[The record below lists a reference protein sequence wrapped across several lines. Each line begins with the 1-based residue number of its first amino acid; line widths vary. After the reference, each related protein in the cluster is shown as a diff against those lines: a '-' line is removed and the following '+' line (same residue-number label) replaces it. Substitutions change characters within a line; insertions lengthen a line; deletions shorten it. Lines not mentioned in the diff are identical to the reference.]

1 MRFIVPLL
9 FFAAPVTAAD
19 PPPRAKVELAP
30 KDGVWVGQRVTL
42 AITLYTPDLFAGVPS
57 FDMPPIPGAV
67 VLPPSGSIV
76 GSETI
81 GDTSFTTQRHEFAV
95 YAQRAGAVQ
104 IPAFAVRFES
114 NAGFGKPTIQRL
126 VTTASASF
134 TAKTPPGAEGLGT
147 VIAARDLKVTDDW
160 KPDPKALKVGD
171 ALTRAL
177 TVTAD
182 GVPGMVFPPFRLD
195 EIDELAAYPKE
206 PVVND
211 RTERGALTGQRTEIV
226 TYVCKEAG
234 TVTVPDRTLTWFDL
248 GTNELKIVKL
258 PGKTFTVAAVPAPA
272 PEPTTTS
279 TASNAR
285 GRWWRVGAVLV
296 GVTAL
301 GGFLVVRLW
310 SWGTRRYAAW
320 SASESAYFARLQRA
334 CRSHDAHAVFVALEQ
349 WLDRF
354 GFTSLAEFE
363 RRVADPELSSAL
375 ADLTSRVYVR
385 PGAGAPGPW
394 TAHQL
399 FARIKLA
406 RRTLRPS
413 TTRPGARALPPLNPV
428 G

>member
-30 KDGVWVGQRVTL
+30 KNGAWVGQRVTL
-42 AITLYTPDLFAGVPS
+42 AITLYTPDLFAGAPS
-57 FDMPPIPGAV
+57 FDMPPISGAV
-67 VLPPSGSIV
+67 ALPPSGAIV

-95 YAQRAGAVQ
+95 YAQRAGTVQ
-104 IPAFAVRFES
+104 IPAFTVRFES
-114 NAGFGKPTIQRL
+114 NDGFGKPTIQRQ
-126 VTTASASF
+126 VTTESVSF

-171 ALTRAL
+171 ALTRTF

-211 RTERGALTGQRTEIV
+211 RTERGALTGQRTETV

-248 GTNELKIVKL
+248 GTNELKTVKL
-258 PGKTFTVAAVPAPA
+258 PGKTFTVAAVPVPA
-272 PEPTTTS
+272 PEPTTTA
-279 TASNAR
+279 TTSNAHN
-285 GRWWRVGAVLV
+285 RWWRWGAVLV
-296 GVTAL
+296 GVVAL
-301 GGFLVVRLW
+301 GGFLVARLW
-310 SWGTRRYAAW
+310 SWSARRYAAW
-320 SASESAYFARLQRA
+320 SASEPAYFARLRRT

-354 GFTSLAEFE
+354 GFACLAEFE
-363 RRVADPELSSAL
+363 QRAADPELSRAI

-385 PGAGAPGPW
+385 PGTSAPGTW

-399 FARIKLA
+399 FARVERV